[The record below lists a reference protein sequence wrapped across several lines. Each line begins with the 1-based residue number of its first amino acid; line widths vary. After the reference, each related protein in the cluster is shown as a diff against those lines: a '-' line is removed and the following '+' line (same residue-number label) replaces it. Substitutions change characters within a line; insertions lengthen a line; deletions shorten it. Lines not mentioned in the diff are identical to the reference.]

1 MTDTTTTAFQA
12 RKAID
17 LTEPGGIE
25 RLLEFHR
32 GFFGDARME
41 AGEGEAS
48 GGQDEGRSDS
58 DPAAREADGRG
69 EDRQD
74 DERLGEGGRKALTAE
89 REANRALRNEKQ
101 DLEKRLRELEDRDK
115 TEEQKR
121 AERLT
126 ELEQTAATAQRHL
139 EDKDALI
146 LRYQVAAEK
155 GLDLVAA
162 ERLRG
167 STREEI
173 AEDADTW
180 ISRWGAGATPPR
192 GKVPDPGLGARTP
205 AKEDDFA
212 AGEARARKRFGLDTP
227 NT

>member
-1 MTDTTTTAFQA
+1 MTDTPTTAFQT
-12 RKAID
+12 RKVFD
-17 LTEPGGIE
+17 LSEPGGIE

-41 AGEGEAS
+41 ATDGPA

-58 DPAAREADGRG
+58 GPAGGEDDGHG

-89 REANRALRNEKQ
+89 REANRALRAEKQ

-126 ELEQTAATAQRHL
+126 ELEQTAATAQRSL
-139 EDKDALI
+139 EEKDALI

-167 STREEI
+167 TTREEI

-192 GKVPDPGLGARTP
+192 QKVPDPGLGARTP

-212 AGEARARKRFGLDTP
+212 AGQARARQRFGLDTP